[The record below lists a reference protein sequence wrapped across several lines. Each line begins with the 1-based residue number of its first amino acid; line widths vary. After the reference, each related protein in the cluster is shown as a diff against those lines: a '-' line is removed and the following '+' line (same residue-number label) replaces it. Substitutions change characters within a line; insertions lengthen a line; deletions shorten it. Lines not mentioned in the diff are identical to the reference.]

1 MQGTINLQQC
11 LFVGG
16 GDFVANLHKKAK
28 GNRVFMAQ
36 NSGHWDQRGYTLQ
49 DAVQQAQLWH
59 VGESPDCYAGVNG
72 FGWQKGGGRT
82 LSCLAAINGFYIDFD
97 RYNVPGLS
105 HLSPGDFLDMV
116 LAEYP
121 WLPEPTL
128 FEDSGNGC
136 WAFWLFDRPLLVNNP
151 KTQQWDFLSQWQTFQ
166 HYLVKKLLP
175 YGADP
180 KCADAARVVRIA
192 GTLNTK
198 TNRAAQAWTTGQ
210 RYSFH
215 ELKKAINV
223 EFLRE
228 NPRQQCLP
236 IDRPQKRPQKPAS
249 TDYRGSAK
257 VSRLFNLYSLADARM
272 RDLRKLAHLRGGRLT
287 DHRRM
292 AIWIYTVSAAQFC
305 KFEDTLRADV
315 QSFIGDSISQPE
327 LYLKSVNYESTVQ
340 RFRNEQELI
349 LSGVPRRQIRDQLGR
364 DKAAYTLSNR
374 YIISQLEITEAEQRH
389 LKTIIGKVEHQ
400 RRNTAGKSQKR
411 RASGVESRA
420 DYLARSL
427 QRRQQAIQMRSEGLS
442 VRVIAEQMG
451 LSVGAVHRYL
461 AGVQSVS
468 L

>member
-1 MQGTINLQQC
+1 MQGAINLQQC
-11 LFVGG
+11 LFVGS
-16 GDFVANLHKKAK
+16 GDFVANFHRKAPTK
-28 GNRVFMAQ
+28 RVYLAQ
-36 NSGHWDQRGYTLQ
+36 NVTHWDQHGHTQKDAEQKATLWGIEE
-49 DAVQQAQLWH
+49 A
-59 VGESPDCYAGVNG
+59 PDCYATVNG
-72 FGWQKGGGRT
+72 FGWVKGTGRT
-82 LSCLAAINGFYIDFD
+82 LSAVESINGFYIDFD
-97 RYNVPGLS
+97 CYNIPGLS
-105 HLSPGDFLDMV
+105 HLSPGDLLDKI
-116 LAEYP
+116 LAENP
-121 WLPEPTL
+121 WLPEPTM
-128 FEDSGNGC
+128 FVDSGNGC

-151 KTQQWDFLSQWQTFQ
+151 KTRQFDFLSQWQTFQ
-166 HYLVKKLLP
+166 HYLVQKLLP

-236 IDRPQKRPQKPAS
+236 IDRPQKPAS

-257 VSRLFNLYSLADARM
+257 VSRLLNLYSLADARM

-292 AIWIYTVSAAQFC
+292 AIWVYTVAAAQFC
-305 KFEDTLRADV
+305 KFEDTLRGEAEA
-315 QSFIGDSISQPE
+315 FINAYISEPE
-327 LYLKSVNYESTVQ
+327 KYLKSVNFESTVQ

-349 LSGVPRRQIRDQLGR
+349 LAGVPRHQIRDQLGR
-364 DKAAYTLSNR
+364 DKAAYILTNR

-427 QRRQQAIQMRSEGLS
+427 QRRQQAVQLRSEGLS

-461 AGVQSVS
+461 AA
-468 L
+468 